1 MACAGVIA
9 SAGAQ
14 LDFTVLNVSK
24 RTVNKT
30 DYYGFNSSV
39 GGHGSLSNA
48 TLETQSGTV
57 RTCTVCEDQGTN
69 FIFTASGCEDSDVAG
84 FKTIVIG
91 DVKLARSSRASYNSG
106 SFVFGSFSSTVLE
119 DANGS
124 SLIVQLRAD

>member
-24 RTVNKT
+24 RTVSKT

-39 GGHGSLSNA
+39 GGQGSLSNN

-69 FIFTASGCEDSDVAG
+69 FIFTVSGCEDSDVAG

-106 SFVFGSFSSTVLE
+106 SFIFGSFSSTVLE